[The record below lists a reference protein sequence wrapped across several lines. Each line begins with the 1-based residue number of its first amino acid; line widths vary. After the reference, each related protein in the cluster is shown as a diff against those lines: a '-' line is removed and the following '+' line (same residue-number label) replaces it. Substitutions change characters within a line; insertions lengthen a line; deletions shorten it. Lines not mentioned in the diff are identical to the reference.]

1 MATKKGGY
9 IICDLW
15 KVAKVTK
22 PDGSIVFEKDAS
34 KPIKTGVKLSEHY
47 MEVLNESAKGDAVN
61 PKMYFHQ
68 EIQEEK
74 PAKEKQKSV
83 TQ

>member
-15 KVAKVTK
+15 KVVKVTK
-22 PDGSIVFEKDAS
+22 PDGSIVFEKDSA

-61 PKMYFHQ
+61 PKMYFPQ